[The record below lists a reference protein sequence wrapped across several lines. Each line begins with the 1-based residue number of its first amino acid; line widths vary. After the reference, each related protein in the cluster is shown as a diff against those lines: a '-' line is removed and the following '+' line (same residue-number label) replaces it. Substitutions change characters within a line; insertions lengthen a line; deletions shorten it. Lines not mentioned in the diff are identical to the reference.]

1 MSKIDL
7 SKIEGYE
14 AMTAEQKLAAL
25 EAYELP
31 EPSASPA
38 NDDAAKLREAL
49 SKATGD
55 AAEWKRKYR
64 ATLDEQK
71 RVEEETA
78 ERNKQRDEELETL
91 RRERTVSK
99 YEAQY
104 LAAGY
109 SAELANASAV
119 AMADGDTATVLANQA
134 KFLADTKQR
143 LEAEALG
150 KQPKP
155 TPGTPPSAGDDDKFF
170 ANVRKYAGLE

>member
-1 MSKIDL
+1 MGKIDL
-7 SKIEGYE
+7 SKISGY
-14 AMTAEQKLAAL
+14 AEMSAEEKLAAL
-25 EAYELP
+25 EAYEF
-31 EPSASPA
+31 
-38 NDDAAKLREAL
+38 DDAPHPSDDATKLKESL
-49 SKATGD
+49 SKANSE

-71 RVEEETA
+71 RAEEEAA
-78 ERNKQRDEELETL
+78 ERNRMRDEELEAL

-109 SAELANASAV
+109 SAELATASAT
-119 AMADGDTATVLANQA
+119 AMADGDTATVLANQTR
-134 KFLADTKQR
+134 FLAETKQR

-155 TPGTPPSAGDDDKFF
+155 TPGTPPSATGDDKFMETVAKF
-170 ANVRKYAGLE
+170 AGL